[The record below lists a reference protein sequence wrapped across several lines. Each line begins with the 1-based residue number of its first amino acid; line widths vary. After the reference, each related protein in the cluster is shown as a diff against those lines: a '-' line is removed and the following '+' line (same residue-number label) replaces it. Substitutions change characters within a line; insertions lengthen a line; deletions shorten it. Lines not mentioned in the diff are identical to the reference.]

1 MVLLLNWN
9 VDEVMMYGNCIGH
22 EKLADG
28 MHIHTSPY
36 VKIEVCEEGLSVV
49 TFSGTHYLCRV
60 KDINLNALEQTKEAL
75 AASGVDISFL
85 DNVSEV
91 VEKAK
96 KEKAEEVSKLIGDN
110 DLYLEFA
117 GIAVVNAFFKSEGV
131 LIPLEPF
138 CHVGTFQDSYLIRKA
153 GIVDVRYF
161 DKVAGVD
168 FYHVSDGINNIYF
181 RHVGD
186 SQFCVTGIGDGFT
199 IKKGDTEVKIV
210 KP

>member
-1 MVLLLNWN
+1 M
-9 VDEVMMYGNCIGH
+9 
-22 EKLADG
+22 
-28 MHIHTSPY
+28 
-36 VKIEVCEEGLSVV
+36 
-49 TFSGTHYLCRV
+49 
-60 KDINLNALEQTKEAL
+60 
-75 AASGVDISFL
+75 
-85 DNVSEV
+85 
-91 VEKAK
+91 
-96 KEKAEEVSKLIGDN
+96 
-110 DLYLEFA
+110 
-117 GIAVVNAFFKSEGV
+117 

-210 KP
+210 KPENCKEGLFSPDCVNGKSMLFSLGDAEKDKSGEKLFSLEEEGKADS